1 MVKRNAATPD
11 ALLVTEIFRLPQPT
25 GDARVEAVLPA
36 ANGFAVVQLE
46 SVVQGSIENDALMNR
61 QQYERVIANG
71 NASQEN
77 SALMAQLRTNAKVE
91 VFEDRIK

>member
-1 MVKRNAATPD
+1 
-11 ALLVTEIFRLPQPT
+11 
-25 GDARVEAVLPA
+25 
-36 ANGFAVVQLE
+36 
-46 SVVQGSIENDALMNR
+46 MNR